1 MTNLDIVTFTHNQ
14 LAIGKYG
21 NISGPNQGGGG
32 GGGLSNLLHNSSDEK
47 LLNLNHGCFCIVTS
61 HLHM

>member
-21 NISGPNQGGGG
+21 NISGPNQGGG
-32 GGGLSNLLHNSSDEK
+32 LSNLNSSDEK
-47 LLNLNHGCFCIVTS
+47 F
-61 HLHM
+61 